1 MPGFRSPYVFGQA
14 KERRGFG
21 ACMTVAHWP
30 LEDAPADI
38 AMIPAEPDP
47 ARPRVSV
54 IIVNWNRLDDVL
66 MNLRYLRKLDY
77 PDVEVIVVDNGS
89 TDGSIERL
97 RHMIGMRLICTGRNV
112 GPSMARNVGAR
123 AATGK
128 YLLLLD
134 SDAILSKRGLDA
146 LVDRMEADETIGV
159 AGCRIYNWHTRRI
172 DQWIYAEPYRTH
184 GDCTFDTYSFSAA
197 GALVRRDVFQRVGGF
212 WEQLFIYNEEV
223 DLAIRVIRSGHR
235 VVYAPDAPVFHRP
248 AVTGRAPGATYFRQ
262 QIRNWIW
269 IFFRHYGGWRC
280 WWKVTEYSALYVIKA
295 LVNRQ
300 LGACLRGILDG
311 LRGRAIALEFPQKM
325 TQAEA
330 HLIRTLNRRRRLR
343 LWNIMPVE
351 TAKRERKRRVHRTS
365 PTVTAPLANVA
376 VAFSD

>member
-1 MPGFRSPYVFGQA
+1 
-14 KERRGFG
+14 
-21 ACMTVAHWP
+21 MTVALWP
-30 LEDAPADI
+30 VEDVPADV
-38 AMIPAEPDP
+38 ALVPPDPSP

-66 MNLRYLRKLDY
+66 MNLRYLRKLDH
-77 PDVEVIVVDNGS
+77 PDVEIIVVDNGS
-89 TDGSIERL
+89 TDGSVERL
-97 RHMIGMRLICTGRNV
+97 GHMIGVKLICVGRNA
-112 GPSMARNVGAR
+112 GPSVARNMGVD

-128 YLLLLD
+128 YVLLLD
-134 SDAILSKRGLDA
+134 SDAILSKRGLGA
-146 LVDRMEADETIGV
+146 LVDRMEADATIGV
-159 AGCRIYNWHTRRI
+159 AGCRIYNWDTRRI

-184 GDCTFDTYSFSAA
+184 GDRTFDTYSFSAA
-197 GALVRRDVFQRVGGF
+197 GALVRRDVFQSVGGF
-212 WEQLFIYNEEV
+212 WEKLFIYNEEV
-223 DLAIRVIRSGHR
+223 DLAIRVIRSGRR
-235 VVYAPDAPVFHRP
+235 VVYAPDARVFHRP
-248 AVTGRAPGATYFRQ
+248 AVIGRAPGATYFRQ

-269 IFFRHYGGWRC
+269 IFFRHYAGWRC
-280 WWKVTEYSALYVIKA
+280 WWKVTEYSALYVIKG

-311 LRGRAIALEFPQKM
+311 LRGRAIAREFPQKL